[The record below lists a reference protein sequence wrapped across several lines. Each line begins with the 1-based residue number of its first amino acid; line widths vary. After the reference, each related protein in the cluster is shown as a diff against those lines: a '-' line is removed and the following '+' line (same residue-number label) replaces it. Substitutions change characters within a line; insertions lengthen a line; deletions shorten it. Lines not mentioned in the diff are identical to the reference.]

1 VKVVKPIV
9 SALMDKHA
17 RSRTLMHDVPESEIP
32 GVLSSCGIQKYMLPT
47 QLERTVLLD
56 QVKRIASQR
65 AAELE
70 DIWLW
75 CCGFVLDKRD
85 ACFVPFSA
93 VLYFIKLSS
102 IGMLSSWF
110 CW

>member
-1 VKVVKPIV
+1 MWDFDHEVWGRSLYFERNWWPLKIIAHHACFPPSIVVKVVKPIV

-56 QVKRIASQR
+56 QVKWIASQR

-70 DIWLW
+70 DI
-75 CCGFVLDKRD
+75 
-85 ACFVPFSA
+85 
-93 VLYFIKLSS
+93 
-102 IGMLSSWF
+102 
-110 CW
+110 